1 MKLLKTCLILFISLS
16 CVYGTC
22 SKDDVADPE
31 NNDMLPSATVKING
45 HKWDATSFSVYTSN
59 TGPAIYFYNNG
70 TTIYNINLK
79 DKYPQLTE
87 ELGLA
92 FFTNDIQV
100 GEYIFK
106 YGPGTKG
113 TSTFYIYKDQSRRDK
128 ADSSYVLEEVQIE
141 NTEYNV
147 TITKVERNKI
157 SGTFLLFLFQPI
169 TGANSLKIIK
179 CEGSFKNVPFY

>member
-1 MKLLKTCLILFISLS
+1 MKSLKTYLILFISLS
-16 CVYGTC
+16 CVCGMC
-22 SKDDVADPE
+22 SKDDVADPG
-31 NNDMLPSATVKING
+31 NNDTLASATVKING
-45 HKWDATSFSVYTSN
+45 QEWDATSFRVHTSN
-59 TGPAIYFYNNG
+59 IGPIIYFYNTG

-79 DKYPQLTE
+79 DKYPHLTE
-87 ELGLA
+87 ELGLY

-100 GEYIFK
+100 GEYPFK

-113 TSTFYIYKDQSRRDK
+113 TSTFYIYKDQSRRGK

-141 NTEYNV
+141 NTEYHV